1 MCSVGSG
8 LGSLIALR
16 PPEGA
21 EERGILS
28 RSQWESAESISCAL
42 FYSFPLAFCGLFM
55 FDSSLEGAE
64 DARGES
70 TEGEASVRSYS
81 HDH

>member
-1 MCSVGSG
+1 MFSRKWIGKPYCTE
-8 LGSLIALR
+8 A
-16 PPEGA
+16 PQGA

-28 RSQWESAESISCAL
+28 PSQRESAESISCAL
-42 FYSFPLAFCGLFM
+42 FYSFPLAFCWLFM
-55 FDSSLEGAE
+55 FDSSLKGAE

-70 TEGEASVRSYS
+70 TKGETSVRSYS